1 MDDYARPLFIQISLF
16 KNVYKYVCKYCMYTI
31 VYIVYIQ
38 MFMYTS
44 IVTICTI
51 SNHIYS
57 SNFWYFDVTPNSPK
71 LPKWF

>member
-1 MDDYARPLFIQISLF
+1 MTMLDLFIQISLF
-16 KNVYKYVCKYCMYTI
+16 KNVYKYVCKYYMYTI

-44 IVTICTI
+44 IVTIWTI

-57 SNFWYFDVTPNSPK
+57 SNF
-71 LPKWF
+71 

>member
-31 VYIVYIQ
+31 VYIVSIQ
-38 MFMYTS
+38 IFLCTS
-44 IVTICTI
+44 IVLICTI

-57 SNFWYFDVTPNSPK
+57 SNF
-71 LPKWF
+71 